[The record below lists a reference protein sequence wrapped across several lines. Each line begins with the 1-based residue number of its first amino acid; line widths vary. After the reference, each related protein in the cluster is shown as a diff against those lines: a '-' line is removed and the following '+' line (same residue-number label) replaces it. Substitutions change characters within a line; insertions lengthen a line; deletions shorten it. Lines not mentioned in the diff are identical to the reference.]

1 MRRWRMWFRQQIAS
15 VCFKTDIRPRVV
27 SYLRITSQASS
38 VSVRG
43 SQQRSPTQNINHL
56 YLIFKNQNT
65 NSRLPSASGDRGRRV
80 PLKSRDGRSD
90 NSSMQSAALHNKQK
104 TQQTNIILQ
113 KEHNNTSCEVFL
125 CISEHKHLN
134 AWNMSNMS
142 NKKGFQTNKDTVPS
156 FV

>member
-1 MRRWRMWFRQQIAS
+1 M
-15 VCFKTDIRPRVV
+15 
-27 SYLRITSQASS
+27 
-38 VSVRG
+38 RG
-43 SQQRSPTQNINHL
+43 SRKRSPSQNINHL

-104 TQQTNIILQ
+104 TQQTNSNLQ
-113 KEHNNTSCEVFL
+113 KEHNNTTCEVSL
-125 CISEHKHLN
+125 CISEHNHFN

-142 NKKGFQTNKDTVPS
+142 NKKDSKQIRTQYLVLPSACNSRINKHKS
-156 FV
+156 I